1 MEDGL
6 SFDLGFLGES
16 GILLQRV
23 PRLYLE
29 IFGQSKIEFVRRS
42 KLHVRAFFSKSRP
55 ILMSATE
62 KGTYISLDF
71 RNHNLIVA
79 RLKSSSYRR
88 SPN

>member
-1 MEDGL
+1 MASVL
-6 SFDLGFLGES
+6 TLVFLGES

-29 IFGQSKIEFVRRS
+29 IFGESKIEFVRRS

-62 KGTYISLDF
+62 KEHTF
-71 RNHNLIVA
+71 RWTSA
-79 RLKSSSYRR
+79 TTT
-88 SPN
+88 